1 MPSSVNHLG
10 ELERADGLHFWL
22 PGLGT
27 FGGKRAGFRD
37 LNELRRSQ
45 DCAYAQQSGYRSKP
59 FILPGIDIGDAIV
72 RDSSNRP
79 LSMSGRTCPSGPVPF
94 NLLPQKLRAL
104 LLQSN
109 TSHRTKETL

>member
-10 ELERADGLHFWL
+10 ELQRADGLHCWL
-22 PGLGT
+22 PGVGT
-27 FGGKRAGFRD
+27 FGARRAGFPD
-37 LNELRRSQ
+37 LNELRRSE
-45 DCAYAQQSGYRSKP
+45 DCAYAQQSGYRRKP
-59 FILPGIDIGDAIV
+59 FILSGIDIGDAIV

-79 LSMSGRTCPSGPVPF
+79 LSMSGRTCPPGPVPV

-104 LLQSN
+104 LLQST